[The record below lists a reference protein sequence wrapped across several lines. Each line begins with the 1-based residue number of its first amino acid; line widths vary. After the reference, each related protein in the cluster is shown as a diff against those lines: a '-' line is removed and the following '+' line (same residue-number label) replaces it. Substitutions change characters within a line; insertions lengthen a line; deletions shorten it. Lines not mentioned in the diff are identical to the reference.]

1 LAKVPT
7 YLMPCYFSIF
17 IWSTISRYGAPIPE
31 VQERQRAVGEDPEEG
46 HEDYQRARAPL
57 LGGQAK
63 GIVFVHS
70 GEEKAVGRS
79 HYSLPIFKGDY
90 KQEGNQLFTVD
101 LD

>member
-46 HEDYQRARAPL
+46 HKDDQRAVFPYEDRL
-57 LGGQAK
+57 RELGL
-63 GIVFVHS
+63 F
-70 GEEKAVGRS
+70 
-79 HYSLPIFKGDY
+79 SLKKTRLQGDLIAAF
-90 KQEGNQLFTVD
+90 Q
-101 LD
+101 